1 MKRCII
7 SLLTLACFAF
17 AKVDVELEFNN
28 LSSHIGDTW
37 TIRTFGAINKYK
49 VAHAYVISNTL
60 TIKWNTQKGRMS
72 VKCDGLCNEDDEF
85 FIRMFDKDSLLIDF
99 TVFGL
104 TPNQYLSS
112 DEYIIPPN
120 VRKDIAYMEIVPSSN
135 DWKPEYVVMCQD
147 GYTID
152 TDHTVAI
159 KTSNHTRSVD
169 FIRAVDMIEQMLP
182 LFNTCT
188 KQKHKPND
196 YGTNSSWKSES
207 HDCPPSWQDEYGNCK
222 PGW

>member
-1 MKRCII
+1 MKHCII
-7 SLLTLACFAF
+7 SLLALACIVF

-37 TIRTFGAINKYK
+37 TIRTFGAISKYK

-99 TVFGL
+99 AVFGL

-112 DEYIIPPN
+112 DEYIIPSN
-120 VRKDIAYMEIVPSSN
+120 VRKDIAYMEIVPSSD

-147 GYTID
+147 GYTLD
-152 TDHTVAI
+152 SVHTTAI
-159 KTSNHTRSVD
+159 KTSDH
-169 FIRAVDMIEQMLP
+169 IRAFEMIEQMLP
-182 LFNTCT
+182 LVTTCT
-188 KQKHKPND
+188 KQKQKTND
-196 YGTNSSWKSES
+196 YGTIGSWKSES